1 MRIAFTANPLPGHIV
16 PMIPLVRAALAAGH
30 GVAVVTGADAAPFV
44 LAEGSPD
51 VEVLAA
57 GPPTLEAMAD
67 MQRETGTSPATAP
80 RPDVIAEY
88 FAGRRVTATADDAIR
103 AARAW
108 RPHLVVSESL
118 DHVGPYVAAAL
129 DVPFLRHSFG
139 PERPEAVRTAM
150 AAVSA
155 RTAADRGVVL
165 PPVAA
170 WIDVYP
176 AFLEAP
182 GTVREGRRIPIRP
195 AAHDAVGHDRASH
208 DAVGHDGAASP
219 ADRRRRAVAPA
230 SDSWP
235 GAVRP
240 RALVT
245 MGTVF
250 TSQPLLDRVL
260 ASIEEAGLQVDLVT
274 TAVNGVRAEPT
285 RHDSAVRIRNVPFRP
300 LAELLAEVDAVVTV
314 GGAGTVLG
322 ALAAGVP
329 AVVMP
334 LGADHAVNAA
344 RAEAAGAAVTV
355 DGPEAVGAGLRR
367 VLEDGDLARSAR
379 VVAARIRELPPVEA
393 ALAEIEDLVV
403 SATRERV

>member
-88 FAGRRVTATADDAIR
+88 FAGRRVTATVDDAIR

-195 AAHDAVGHDRASH
+195 AAHDAVGR
-208 DAVGHDGAASP
+208 DGAASP
-219 ADRRRRAVAPA
+219 ADRRRRAVSPA
-230 SDSWP
+230 SASGP
-235 GAVRP
+235 GSVRP

-367 VLEDGDLARSAR
+367 VLEDGDLGRSAR

-393 ALAEIEDLVV
+393 ALTEIEDLVV